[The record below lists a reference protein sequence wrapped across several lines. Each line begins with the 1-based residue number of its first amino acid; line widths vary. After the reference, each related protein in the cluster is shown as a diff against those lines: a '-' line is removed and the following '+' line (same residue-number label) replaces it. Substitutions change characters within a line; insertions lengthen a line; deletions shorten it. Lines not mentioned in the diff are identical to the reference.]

1 MKSLKIS
8 DVTMKIAV
16 LVERRLQWVC
26 NVPVLGL
33 AMHLTVPYP
42 DSLPASLGMS
52 RSEFEQEARLLLAAR
67 LFAERKIS
75 SGLAAE
81 MAGISRI
88 EFLTKTAAMNLSAAM
103 PSADE
108 IAEDVG
114 A

>member
-1 MKSLKIS
+1 MFLF
-8 DVTMKIAV
+8 
-16 LVERRLQWVC
+16 W
-26 NVPVLGL
+26 GF

-81 MAGISRI
+81 MAGISRV
-88 EFLTKTAAMNLSAAM
+88 EFLTKTASMNLSAAM

-108 IAEDVG
+108 IAEDVVIS
-114 A
+114 